1 MLKSVFEEY
10 GPIEDVVTFP
20 GRMYAFVNFIQPED
34 AQRAAKEL
42 DNMTLPVLT
51 GNRKLV
57 IKFRPNRKALGRVGD
72 LMPGVANI
80 EEGNSGA
87 IAPSISVP
95 VFRSPDMNSPQQSG
109 PESASGHQP
118 YVEEHP
124 HDRHMFGD
132 REENSEAADSGAMM
146 GTPCRHLWLG
156 NVCVRPSKTVLFSL
170 FSRFG
175 PVESVR
181 VFPGKTFAFVN
192 FYGGEHACRAK
203 EALDGKI
210 LTAVTGTKPLVVRY
224 QREGAGPAGW
234 ARVHDNF
241 PPLQT
246 AESAP
251 GAYVSNNVMVSPTKP
266 CLAPH
271 GEYGPSNGESNRQS
285 ISPEE
290 LSSLNLPARATDA
303 FQAARAQRLP
313 ASEGEMIWQDGIV
326 SELSSGFGVSH
337 PEAIGTVNT
346 STAMEA
352 SSIGQLTRTL
362 SAATNGKGRPSPYV
376 RPPPLD
382 INSPWNASL
391 ESPQED
397 GVLKSTYS
405 ATLNAS
411 PSLGGFDGA
420 GYTSPF
426 FHPHMAPSHLSGS
439 LAPSHSWMG
448 PLSDPRPQN
457 SAVSTAPD
465 RRTVFASDMTSPSL
479 LRNHEGCNSDPVLS
493 LPQELFISSGGT
505 TMTQVAT
512 EMDTSQQCDGPGFV
526 PSAVISCD
534 KGSIW

>member
-1 MLKSVFEEY
+1 MHQSPKNFVNNQSASWNNPSSAVTVDPRLIPQSELCGAEARPNVHPSRFWHTEENDIPSKHLWLGNLNTRLPRSVLKSVFEEY

-80 EEGNSGA
+80 EEGNGGA

-118 YVEEHP
+118 YVDEHP

-132 REENSEAADSGAMM
+132 REENGEADSGAMM

-251 GAYVSNNVMVSPTKP
+251 GAYVSNQSRGAVF
-266 CLAPH
+266 A
-271 GEYGPSNGESNRQS
+271 ESS
-285 ISPEE
+285 
-290 LSSLNLPARATDA
+290 
-303 FQAARAQRLP
+303 
-313 ASEGEMIWQDGIV
+313 SEG
-326 SELSSGFGVSH
+326 
-337 PEAIGTVNT
+337 N
-346 STAMEA
+346 
-352 SSIGQLTRTL
+352 
-362 SAATNGKGRPSPYV
+362 
-376 RPPPLD
+376 
-382 INSPWNASL
+382 
-391 ESPQED
+391 
-397 GVLKSTYS
+397 
-405 ATLNAS
+405 
-411 PSLGGFDGA
+411 
-420 GYTSPF
+420 
-426 FHPHMAPSHLSGS
+426 
-439 LAPSHSWMG
+439 
-448 PLSDPRPQN
+448 
-457 SAVSTAPD
+457 
-465 RRTVFASDMTSPSL
+465 
-479 LRNHEGCNSDPVLS
+479 
-493 LPQELFISSGGT
+493 
-505 TMTQVAT
+505 
-512 EMDTSQQCDGPGFV
+512 
-526 PSAVISCD
+526 
-534 KGSIW
+534 